1 MEKSPQPGS
10 HFFKPTR
17 SQKEACDTLRA
28 LSNSPHLRTLETA
41 LLPAKLYL
49 VGGTVRDAFYE
60 TTDTDLDLATDLT
73 AEQIRDRCAAKGLK
87 VVDTGI
93 QHGTVLIVIDSI
105 HIEVTTFRH
114 PADRNTQI
122 TAHDIET
129 DLSGRDFTINAL
141 AYSLETMSLLDP
153 WNGANDLKDGVI
165 RAVGSPSAR
174 FAEDPLRVL
183 RMIRFGDAQGR
194 VVEEQTLKAARDSV
208 SLLSTLSVER
218 VRTEVERILMSSYP
232 SRGVRALHTIG
243 ALPFTLPELIPAVGF
258 EQNKYHIHDVF
269 EHTLSVLDRTPRDR
283 ILRWAA
289 IFHDIGKPHTLSV
302 GSDGERHFYSHEV
315 VSDTL
320 CKERMTHLR
329 FSHEDINTVR
339 AIVRHH
345 MRPMDC
351 GPAGVRRLIRDLGP
365 HMKRWRT
372 FKEADSSP
380 TIPVEQFQASA
391 RGFDDM
397 LAAEQAKMA
406 LPSYGRLALT
416 GDDLRN
422 EGIAPGPGMGKILKE
437 LAEIVIED
445 PSKND
450 RETLLNI
457 VRARVGA
464 DVPTGESSSADK
476 KS

>member
-1 MEKSPQPGS
+1 MDKFPQRGS
-10 HFFKPTR
+10 HSYKPTR
-17 SQKEACDTLRA
+17 SQSEACDTLRA
-28 LSNSPHLRTLETA
+28 LVSSPHIKTLEEA

-73 AEQIRDRCAAKGLK
+73 AEQIRDRCYARGLK
-87 VVDTGI
+87 VIDTGI
-93 QHGTVLIVIDSI
+93 QHGTVLVVIDGI
-105 HIEVTTFRH
+105 HIEVTTFRQ
-114 PADRNTQI
+114 PADRNKQI

-141 AYSLETMSLLDP
+141 AYSLETKSLIDP
-153 WNGANDLKDGVI
+153 WGGARDLEENLV
-165 RAVGSPSAR
+165 RAVGSAGAR
-174 FAEDPLRVL
+174 FSEDPLRVL

-194 VVEEQTLKAARDSV
+194 TTDEQTLMAARDAV
-208 SLLSTLSVER
+208 PLLSGLSVER

-232 SRGVRALHTIG
+232 SQGVRALHAIG

-269 EHTLSVLDRTPRDR
+269 EHTLSVLDRTPPDR

-289 IFHDIGKPHTLSV
+289 IFHDVGKPHTLSV
-302 GSDGERHFYSHEV
+302 GPDGERHFYSHEV
-315 VSDTL
+315 VSDSL

-329 FSHEDINTVR
+329 FSNEDTNTVR

-365 HMKRWRT
+365 HLTRWRT

-380 TIPVEQFQASA
+380 TIPVEQFHASA
-391 RGFDDM
+391 RGFDEM
-397 LAAEQAKMA
+397 LASEQAKMA
-406 LPSYGRLALT
+406 IPSYGRLAIT
-416 GDDLRN
+416 GDDLRK
-422 EGIAPGPGMGKILKE
+422 EGISPGPGMGKILRD
-437 LAEIVIED
+437 LAEMVIED

-457 VRARVGA
+457 VRAR
-464 DVPTGESSSADK
+464 K

>member
-1 MEKSPQPGS
+1 MDKSPQRGS
-10 HFFKPTR
+10 HFYKPTR
-17 SQKEACDTLRA
+17 SQSEACDALRA
-28 LSNSPHLRTLETA
+28 LISSPHIKTLEEA

-87 VVDTGI
+87 VIDTGI
-93 QHGTVLIVIDSI
+93 QHGTVLVVIDGI
-105 HIEVTTFRH
+105 HIEVTTFRQ

-122 TAHDIET
+122 KARDIET

-141 AYSLETMSLLDP
+141 AYSLETKSLIDP
-153 WNGANDLKDGVI
+153 WGGARDLENGLV
-165 RAVGSPSAR
+165 RAVGSADAR
-174 FAEDPLRVL
+174 FSEDPLRVL
-183 RMIRFGDAQGR
+183 RMIRFGNAQGR
-194 VVEEQTLKAARDSV
+194 ATDEETLKAAREAV
-208 SLLSTLSVER
+208 PLLASLSVER
-218 VRTEVERILMSSYP
+218 VRTEVERILMSAYP
-232 SRGVRALHTIG
+232 SQGVRALHSIG
-243 ALPFTLPELIPAVGF
+243 ALSFTLPELIPAVGF

-269 EHTLSVLDRTPRDR
+269 EHTLSVLDRTPPDR

-289 IFHDIGKPHTLSV
+289 IFHDVGKPHTLSV
-302 GSDGERHFYSHEV
+302 GPDGERHFYSHEV
-315 VSDTL
+315 VSDSL
-320 CKERMTHLR
+320 CRERMTHLR
-329 FSHEDINTVR
+329 FSHEDTNTVR

-365 HMKRWRT
+365 QLARWRT

-391 RGFDDM
+391 RGFDEM
-397 LAAEQAKMA
+397 LAIEQAKMA
-406 LPSYGRLALT
+406 VPSYGRLAVT
-416 GDDLRN
+416 GDDLRK
-422 EGIAPGPGMGKILKE
+422 EGISPGPGMGKILRD

-457 VRARVGA
+457 VRAR
-464 DVPTGESSSADK
+464 K

>member
-1 MEKSPQPGS
+1 MDKFPQRGS
-10 HFFKPTR
+10 HSYKPTR
-17 SQKEACDTLRA
+17 SQSEACATLRA
-28 LSNSPHLRTLETA
+28 LISSPHIKTLEEA

-60 TTDTDLDLATDLT
+60 STDTDLDLATDLT

-93 QHGTVLIVIDSI
+93 QHGTVLVVIDGI
-105 HIEVTTFRH
+105 HIEVTTFRQ
-114 PADRNTQI
+114 PADRSTQI

-141 AYSLETMSLLDP
+141 AYSLETECLIDP
-153 WNGANDLKDGVI
+153 WDGV
-165 RAVGSPSAR
+165 RDLESGLVRTVGSPSAR
-174 FAEDPLRVL
+174 FSEDPLRVL

-194 VVEEQTLKAARDSV
+194 ATDEQTLMAARDSV
-208 SLLSTLSVER
+208 PLLSGLSVER

-232 SRGVRALHTIG
+232 SQGVRALLSIG

-269 EHTLSVLDRTPRDR
+269 EHTLSVLDRTPPDR

-289 IFHDIGKPHTLSV
+289 IFHDVGKPHTLSV
-302 GSDGERHFYSHEV
+302 GPDGERHFYSHEV
-315 VSDTL
+315 VSDSL

-329 FSHEDINTVR
+329 FSHEDTNTVR

-365 HMKRWRT
+365 HLTRWRT

-380 TIPVEQFQASA
+380 TIPVEQFHASA
-391 RGFDDM
+391 RGFDEM
-397 LAAEQAKMA
+397 LASEQAKMA
-406 LPSYGRLALT
+406 IPSYGRLAIT

-422 EGIAPGPGMGKILKE
+422 EGISPGPGMGKILRD

-457 VRARVGA
+457 VRA
-464 DVPTGESSSADK
+464 SK

>member
-1 MEKSPQPGS
+1 MDKSPQRGS
-10 HFFKPTR
+10 HFYKPTR
-17 SQKEACDTLRA
+17 SQSEACASLRA
-28 LSNSPHLRTLETA
+28 LISSPHIKTLEEA

-60 TTDTDLDLATDLT
+60 STDTDLDLATDLT

-93 QHGTVLIVIDSI
+93 QHGTVLVVIDGI
-105 HIEVTTFRH
+105 HIEVTTFRQ
-114 PADRNTQI
+114 PADRSTQI

-141 AYSLETMSLLDP
+141 AYSLETECLIDP
-153 WNGANDLKDGVI
+153 WDGV
-165 RAVGSPSAR
+165 RDLESGLVRTVGSPSAR
-174 FAEDPLRVL
+174 FSEDPLRVL

-194 VVEEQTLKAARDSV
+194 ATDEQTLMAARDSV
-208 SLLSTLSVER
+208 PLLSGLSVER

-232 SRGVRALHTIG
+232 SQGVRALLSIG

-269 EHTLSVLDRTPRDR
+269 EHTLSVLDRTPPDR

-289 IFHDIGKPHTLSV
+289 IFHDVGKPHTLSV
-302 GSDGERHFYSHEV
+302 GPDGERHFYSHEV
-315 VSDTL
+315 VSDSL

-329 FSHEDINTVR
+329 FSHEDTNTVR

-365 HMKRWRT
+365 HLTRWRT

-380 TIPVEQFQASA
+380 TIPVEQFHASA
-391 RGFDDM
+391 RGFDEM
-397 LAAEQAKMA
+397 LASEQAKMA
-406 LPSYGRLALT
+406 IPSYGRLAIT

-422 EGIAPGPGMGKILKE
+422 EGISPGPGMGKILRD

-457 VRARVGA
+457 VRA
-464 DVPTGESSSADK
+464 SK

>member
-1 MEKSPQPGS
+1 MDKSPQRGS
-10 HFFKPTR
+10 HFYKPTR
-17 SQKEACDTLRA
+17 SQSEACDALRA
-28 LSNSPHLRTLETA
+28 LISSPHIKTLEEA

-87 VVDTGI
+87 VIDTGI
-93 QHGTVLIVIDSI
+93 QHGTVLVVIDGI
-105 HIEVTTFRH
+105 HIEVTTFRQ

-122 TAHDIET
+122 KARDIET

-141 AYSLETMSLLDP
+141 AYSLETKSLIDP
-153 WNGANDLKDGVI
+153 WGGARDLENGLV
-165 RAVGSPSAR
+165 RAVGSADAR
-174 FAEDPLRVL
+174 FSEDPLRVL

-194 VVEEQTLKAARDSV
+194 ATDEETLKAAREAV
-208 SLLSTLSVER
+208 PLLASLSVER
-218 VRTEVERILMSSYP
+218 VRTEVERILMSAYP
-232 SRGVRALHTIG
+232 SQGVRALHSIG
-243 ALPFTLPELIPAVGF
+243 ALSFTLPELIPAVGF

-269 EHTLSVLDRTPRDR
+269 EHTLSVLDRTPPDR

-289 IFHDIGKPHTLSV
+289 IFHDVGKPHTLSV
-302 GSDGERHFYSHEV
+302 GPDGERHFYSHEV
-315 VSDTL
+315 VSDSL
-320 CKERMTHLR
+320 CRERMTHLR
-329 FSHEDINTVR
+329 FSHEDTNTVR

-365 HMKRWRT
+365 RLARWRT
-372 FKEADSSP
+372 VKAADSSP
-380 TIPVEQFQASA
+380 TIPVEQIQASA
-391 RGFDDM
+391 RGFDEM
-397 LAAEQAKMA
+397 LAIEQAKMA
-406 LPSYGRLALT
+406 VPSYGRLAVT
-416 GDDLRN
+416 GDELRK
-422 EGIAPGPGMGKILKE
+422 EGIPPGPGMGKILRD

-457 VRARVGA
+457 VRAI
-464 DVPTGESSSADK
+464 K

>member
-1 MEKSPQPGS
+1 MDKSPQRGS
-10 HFFKPTR
+10 HFYKPTR
-17 SQKEACDTLRA
+17 SQSEACDALRA
-28 LSNSPHLRTLETA
+28 LISSPHIKTLEEA

-87 VVDTGI
+87 VIDTGI
-93 QHGTVLIVIDSI
+93 QHGTVLVVIDGI
-105 HIEVTTFRH
+105 HIEVTTFRQ

-122 TAHDIET
+122 KARDIET

-141 AYSLETMSLLDP
+141 AYSLETKSLIDP
-153 WNGANDLKDGVI
+153 WGGARDLENGLV
-165 RAVGSPSAR
+165 RAVGSADAR
-174 FAEDPLRVL
+174 FSEDPLRVL
-183 RMIRFGDAQGR
+183 RMIRFGNAQGR
-194 VVEEQTLKAARDSV
+194 ATDEETLKAAREAV
-208 SLLSTLSVER
+208 PLLASLSVER
-218 VRTEVERILMSSYP
+218 VRTEVERILMSAYP
-232 SRGVRALHTIG
+232 SQGVRALHSIG
-243 ALPFTLPELIPAVGF
+243 ALSFTLPELIPAVGF

-269 EHTLSVLDRTPRDR
+269 EHTLSVLDRTPPDR

-289 IFHDIGKPHTLSV
+289 IFHDVGKPHTLSV
-302 GSDGERHFYSHEV
+302 GPDGERHFYSHEV
-315 VSDTL
+315 VSDSL
-320 CKERMTHLR
+320 CRERMTHLR
-329 FSHEDINTVR
+329 FSHEDTNTVR

-365 HMKRWRT
+365 HLARWRT

-391 RGFDDM
+391 RGFDEM
-397 LAAEQAKMA
+397 LAIEQAKMA
-406 LPSYGRLALT
+406 VPSYGRLAVT
-416 GDDLRN
+416 GDDLRK
-422 EGIAPGPGMGKILKE
+422 EGISPGPGMGKILRD

-457 VRARVGA
+457 VRAR
-464 DVPTGESSSADK
+464 K

>member
-1 MEKSPQPGS
+1 MEKFLQPGS
-10 HFFKPTR
+10 HFSKPTR
-17 SQKEACDTLRA
+17 SQKEACAALRA
-28 LSNSPHLRTLETA
+28 LTNSPNLKTLQAA
-41 LLPAKLYL
+41 LMPAKLYL

-73 AEQIRDRCAAKGLK
+73 TEQIRARCEAKGLK

-93 QHGTVLIVIDSI
+93 QHGTVLVVIDGL

-114 PADRNTQI
+114 PADRDTQI

-141 AYSLETMSLLDP
+141 AYSLETHSLIDP
-153 WNGANDLKDGVI
+153 WDGARDLENGVV

-194 VVEEQTLKAARDSV
+194 AVEEQTLIAARDSV
-208 SLLSTLSVER
+208 TLLSALSVER
-218 VRTEVERILMSSYP
+218 VRSEIERILMSSYP
-232 SRGVRALHTIG
+232 SRGVRALLSIG

-269 EHTLSVLDRTPRDR
+269 EHTLSVLDRTPPDR

-289 IFHDIGKPHTLSV
+289 IFHDVGKPHTLSV
-302 GSDGERHFYSHEV
+302 GPDGERHFYSHEV
-315 VSDTL
+315 VSDSL
-320 CKERMTHLR
+320 CKERMAHLR
-329 FSHEDINTVR
+329 FSHDDTNTVR

-365 HMKRWRT
+365 HLTRWRT

-391 RGFDDM
+391 RGFDEM
-397 LAAEQAKMA
+397 LASEQAKMA

-422 EGIAPGPGMGKILKE
+422 EGISPGPGMGKILKE
-437 LAEIVIED
+437 LAELVIED

-457 VRARVGA
+457 VRARVA
-464 DVPTGESSSADK
+464 TQPPTDKSTSPRK

>member
-1 MEKSPQPGS
+1 MDKSPQRGS
-10 HFFKPTR
+10 HFYKPTR
-17 SQKEACDTLRA
+17 SQSEACASLRA
-28 LSNSPHLRTLETA
+28 LISSPHIKTLEEA

-60 TTDTDLDLATDLT
+60 STDTDLDLATDLT

-93 QHGTVLIVIDSI
+93 QHGTVLVVIDGI
-105 HIEVTTFRH
+105 HIEVTTFRQ

-141 AYSLETMSLLDP
+141 AYSLETECLIDP
-153 WNGANDLKDGVI
+153 WDGV
-165 RAVGSPSAR
+165 RDLESGLVRTVGSPSAR
-174 FAEDPLRVL
+174 FSEDPLRVL

-194 VVEEQTLKAARDSV
+194 ATDEQTLMAARDSV
-208 SLLSTLSVER
+208 PLLSGLSVER

-232 SRGVRALHTIG
+232 SQGVRALLSIG

-269 EHTLSVLDRTPRDR
+269 EHTLSVLDRTPPDR

-289 IFHDIGKPHTLSV
+289 IFHDVGKPHTLSV
-302 GSDGERHFYSHEV
+302 GPDGERHFYSHEV
-315 VSDTL
+315 VSDSL

-329 FSHEDINTVR
+329 FSHEDTNTVR

-365 HMKRWRT
+365 HLTRWRT

-380 TIPVEQFQASA
+380 TIPVEQFHASA
-391 RGFDDM
+391 RGFDEM
-397 LAAEQAKMA
+397 LASEQAKMA
-406 LPSYGRLALT
+406 IPSYGRLAIT

-422 EGIAPGPGMGKILKE
+422 EGISPGPGMGKILRD

-457 VRARVGA
+457 VRA
-464 DVPTGESSSADK
+464 SK

>member
-1 MEKSPQPGS
+1 MDKSPQRGS
-10 HFFKPTR
+10 HFYKPTR
-17 SQKEACDTLRA
+17 SQSEACDALRA
-28 LSNSPHLRTLETA
+28 LISSPHIKTLEEA

-87 VVDTGI
+87 VIDTGI
-93 QHGTVLIVIDSI
+93 QHGTVLVVIDGI
-105 HIEVTTFRH
+105 HIEVTTFRQ

-122 TAHDIET
+122 KARDIET

-141 AYSLETMSLLDP
+141 AYSLETKSLIDP
-153 WNGANDLKDGVI
+153 WGGARDLENGLV
-165 RAVGSPSAR
+165 RAVGSADAR
-174 FAEDPLRVL
+174 FSEDPLRVL

-194 VVEEQTLKAARDSV
+194 ATDEETLKAAREAV
-208 SLLSTLSVER
+208 PLLASLSVER
-218 VRTEVERILMSSYP
+218 VRTEVERILMSAYP
-232 SRGVRALHTIG
+232 SQGVRALHSIG
-243 ALPFTLPELIPAVGF
+243 ALSFTLPELIPAVGF

-269 EHTLSVLDRTPRDR
+269 EHTLSVLDRTPPDR

-289 IFHDIGKPHTLSV
+289 IFHDVGKPHTLSV
-302 GSDGERHFYSHEV
+302 GPDGERHFYSHEV
-315 VSDTL
+315 VSDSL
-320 CKERMTHLR
+320 CRERMTHLR
-329 FSHEDINTVR
+329 FSHEDTNTVR

-365 HMKRWRT
+365 HLARWRT

-391 RGFDDM
+391 RGFDEM
-397 LAAEQAKMA
+397 LAIEQAKMA
-406 LPSYGRLALT
+406 VPSYGRLAVT
-416 GDDLRN
+416 GDELRK
-422 EGIAPGPGMGKILKE
+422 EGISPGPGMGKILRD
-437 LAEIVIED
+437 LAEIVIEH

-457 VRARVGA
+457 VRAI
-464 DVPTGESSSADK
+464 K

>member
-1 MEKSPQPGS
+1 MDKFPQRGS
-10 HFFKPTR
+10 HSSKPTR
-17 SQKEACDTLRA
+17 SQSEACDALRA
-28 LSNSPHLRTLETA
+28 LISSPHIKRLEEA

-73 AEQIRDRCAAKGLK
+73 AEQIRDRCSSRGLK
-87 VVDTGI
+87 VIDTGI
-93 QHGTVLIVIDSI
+93 QHGTVLVVIDGI
-105 HIEVTTFRH
+105 HIEVTTFRQ

-141 AYSLETMSLLDP
+141 AYSLETRSLIDP
-153 WNGANDLKDGVI
+153 WGGARDLENGLV
-165 RAVGSPSAR
+165 RAVGSAGAR
-174 FAEDPLRVL
+174 FSEDPLRVL
-183 RMIRFGDAQGR
+183 RMIRFGGAQGR
-194 VVEEQTLKAARDSV
+194 ATDEETLKAARDAV
-208 SLLSTLSVER
+208 PLLASLSVER
-218 VRTEVERILMSSYP
+218 VRTEVERILMSAYP
-232 SRGVRALHTIG
+232 SQGVRALHSIG
-243 ALPFTLPELIPAVGF
+243 ALPFTLPELIQAVGF

-269 EHTLSVLDRTPRDR
+269 EHTLSVLDRTPPDR

-289 IFHDIGKPHTLSV
+289 IFHDVGKPHTLSV
-302 GSDGERHFYSHEV
+302 GPDGERHFYSHEV
-315 VSDTL
+315 VSDSL

-329 FSHEDINTVR
+329 FSHEDTNTVR

-365 HMKRWRT
+365 HLARWRT

-391 RGFDDM
+391 RGFDEM

-406 LPSYGRLALT
+406 VPSYGRLSVT
-416 GDDLRN
+416 GDDLRK
-422 EGIAPGPGMGKILKE
+422 EGIFPGPGMGKILRD
-437 LAEIVIED
+437 LAEMVIED

-450 RETLLNI
+450 RETLLKI
-457 VRARVGA
+457 VRAR
-464 DVPTGESSSADK
+464 K
-476 KS
+476 KP